1 MISLFL
7 VDDFGRQLGLFA
19 AGRSDDANEVG
30 EPVEDCP
37 CPICRE
43 WAAEIEA
50 RGRRHLAPRGRTPDD
65 SDLTKTESF
74 P

>member
-1 MISLFL
+1 MNLL
-7 VDDFGRQLGLFA
+7 DDFGRPLGLFA
-19 AGRSDDANEVG
+19 PARTDDENEIV

-43 WAAEIEA
+43 WAEQLEA
-50 RGRRHLAPRGRTPDD
+50 TGRKQLARGRTPDD
-65 SDLTKTESF
+65 SDLGRVEPF